1 MKIYSYS
8 KLSTFENCAFQFK
21 LRYIENIK
29 VDKDTI
35 ERFLGNIVHYTL
47 EYTYL
52 NREKLLKK
60 ENPKEAIVQL
70 FRHFWAKGSEHTTDF
85 KKFGGYKSSIV
96 VVKRG
101 RGPEDYKT
109 MGERCIERY
118 FDAYFPFDQNKVL
131 GMEERIQIKL
141 DPAGEYLLNGIID
154 RLDETP
160 AGDIEIHDYKTG
172 ANTPSQAKI
181 EKERQL
187 PLYQIGIAEKFPG
200 KKITLIWHYLMSG
213 NEFPLVKTEAELQG
227 VKSETMGVI
236 NEIESTKDFLPH
248 KGPLCNYCEY
258 FGTYCA
264 K

>member
-8 KLSTFENCAFQFK
+8 KLSTFENCAFQYK
-21 LRYIENIK
+21 LRYLENIK

-47 EYTYL
+47 EYTYR
-52 NREKLLKK
+52 NREKLLQKA
-60 ENPKEAIVQL
+60 NPKEAVVQL
-70 FRHFWAKGSEHTTDF
+70 FRHFWSKGSENTVDF
-85 KKFGGYKSSIV
+85 KVFDGYKNSIV

-101 RGPEDYKT
+101 RGPDDYKI
-109 MGERCIERY
+109 MGEKCIERY
-118 FDAYFPFDQNKVL
+118 FDAYFPFDQNKLL

-141 DPAGEYLLNGIID
+141 DTAGNYLLNGIID

-172 ANTPSQAKI
+172 ANPPGQAKI

-187 PLYQIGIAEKFPG
+187 PLYQIGIAEKYPG

-213 NEFPLVKTEAELQG
+213 IEFPLVKTEEQLQG
-227 VKSETMGVI
+227 VRSETMDVI
-236 NEIESTKDFLPH
+236 NEIESTKEFIPR
-248 KGPLCNYCEY
+248 KSPLCSYCEY
-258 FGTYCA
+258 NGTYCR
-264 K
+264 